1 MGDPEKQASFIGAL
15 RKKAEELSAKD
26 PVFADMRLVGK
37 ALLDEARRRIAV
49 GNEHTSIGAYL
60 REGTISLI
68 EPEANDVE
76 QAKEE
81 LLSKLRGIA
90 QKGNIQAAAMCNV
103 IDKQTPGG
111 SVERFVSVHVEHS
124 TGKAVISQL
133 PANEAV
139 LMKGLGGASGPAV
152 GLLGGR
158 TYSKIF
164 VSGNRN
170 GSILK
175 IAVMA
180 DGRITVDGSPVTIES
195 VRISCKEL
203 SERNGVVWYYR
214 EAAHDKAPPQA
225 AEVMKAVIEN
235 RLPIR
240 LSSRADYS
248 DAVVPDMDV
257 IRKAH
262 EPLK

>member
-1 MGDPEKQASFIGAL
+1 MVDPEKQASFIAAL
-15 RKKAEELSAKD
+15 RKKADESAAKD
-26 PVFADMRLVGK
+26 PILADMRLVGK

-49 GNEHTSIGAYL
+49 GSEHTSIGAYL

-68 EPEANDVE
+68 EPEANDAE
-76 QAKEE
+76 QANEE
-81 LLSKLRGIA
+81 LLSKLREIA
-90 QKGNIQAAAMCNV
+90 QEGSIQAAAMCKV
-103 IDKQTPGG
+103 IDRQIPGG
-111 SVERFVSVHVEHS
+111 SVERFVSVHAEHS
-124 TGKAVISQL
+124 TGKAVVSQA
-133 PANEAV
+133 PANEAA
-139 LMKGLGGASGPAV
+139 LMKGVEGASGPAV
-152 GLLGGR
+152 GLSGGR

-164 VSGNRN
+164 VSDNRN

-180 DGRITVDGSPVTIES
+180 DGRIAVDGSPATIES
-195 VRISCKEL
+195 VRISCKQL

-214 EAAHDKAPPQA
+214 EAAQDKAPPQA

-248 DAVVPDMDV
+248 DAVVPG
-257 IRKAH
+257 K
-262 EPLK
+262 LK